1 MRFLLIPIIFIAL
14 SLNTAAIGVDKDRL
28 ADPIS
33 EARAQQIMEQLRCL
47 VCQNQ
52 SIVESDAGLAVDL
65 RAIVREQ
72 VRAGQSDAQ
81 ILTFMTSRYGDWVL
95 LKPPFKAATA
105 ILWLGPIFLLLIGGF
120 FVFRYV
126 RQKPAI
132 ARLEPL
138 SPEEEKR
145 LKHILRDGDQ

>member
-1 MRFLLIPIIFIAL
+1 MRFLLAPIIFIAL
-14 SLNTAAIGVDKDRL
+14 SMNAAAIGVDKDRL
-28 ADPIS
+28 QDPAQ
-33 EARAQQIMEQLRCL
+33 EARAQEIMKQLRCL

-72 VRAGQSDAQ
+72 VKAGQSDAQ
-81 ILTFMTSRYGDWVL
+81 IVEFMTSRYGDWVL
-95 LKPPFKAATA
+95 LKPPFKMATA
-105 ILWLGPIFLLLIGGF
+105 LLWLGPLFLLLVGGY

-126 RQKPAI
+126 RQRPEKAI
-132 ARLEPL
+132 PEPL

-145 LKHILRDGDQ
+145 LKHILRENDK

>member
-1 MRFLLIPIIFIAL
+1 MKFLLTLLFMAF
-14 SLNTAAIGVDKDRL
+14 SLNAIAIGVDEKPL
-28 ADPIS
+28 SDPAQ
-33 EARAQQIMEQLRCL
+33 EARAQEIMKQLRCL

-72 VRAGQSDAQ
+72 VLAGKSDGQ
-81 ILTFMTSRYGDWVL
+81 ILDFMTSRYGDWIL
-95 LKPPFKAATA
+95 LKPPFKTATLL
-105 ILWLGPIFLLLIGGF
+105 LWLGPLFLLLIGGF

-126 RQKPAI
+126 RQRPEKAVPA
-132 ARLEPL
+132 PL

-145 LKHILRDGDQ
+145 LKQIMGSDG

>member
-1 MRFLLIPIIFIAL
+1 MRFLLIPIFLMAL
-14 SLNTAAIGVDKDRL
+14 TLNSAAIGVDKKRL
-28 ADPIS
+28 KDPVL
-33 EARAQQIMEQLRCL
+33 EARAQQIMTQLRCL

-72 VRAGQSDAQ
+72 VLAGQTDSQ
-81 ILTFMTSRYGDWVL
+81 IIDFMTSRYGDWVL

-105 ILWLGPIFLLLIGGF
+105 LLWLGPIFLLLIGGF

-126 RQKPAI
+126 RQKPVASTV
-132 ARLEPL
+132 EPL

-145 LKHILRDGDQ
+145 LKHILRDNK

>member
-1 MRFLLIPIIFIAL
+1 MRFLLFPIIFMSL
-14 SLNTAAIGVDKDRL
+14 SLNAAAIGVDKDRL
-28 ADPIS
+28 HDPAL
-33 EARAQQIMEQLRCL
+33 EARAQHIMKQLRCL

-72 VRAGQSDAQ
+72 VRAGQSDNQ
-81 ILTFMTSRYGDWVL
+81 IIDFMTSRYGDWIL
-95 LKPPFKAATA
+95 LKPPFKATTA
-105 ILWLGPIFLLLIGGF
+105 ILWLGPVFLLLMGAF

-126 RQKPAI
+126 RQKPAGAI
-132 ARLEPL
+132 AQPL

-145 LKHILRDGDQ
+145 LKQILRDSDK